1 VNVAALLVPPPGV
14 GLATVTLAVVGELTM
29 LAEIETLS
37 WVLLTKVVEYG
48 TPLKRTDELGT
59 KLEPFTVN
67 VNAPLP
73 TRTEAGLRLLIA
85 GSGLLMTK
93 ITGVDDT

>member
-1 VNVAALLVPPPGV
+1 M
-14 GLATVTLAVVGELTM
+14 TVTLAVVVELTA
-29 LAEIETLS
+29 LAEIEAPS

-48 TPLKRTDELGT
+48 TPFKRTDELGT
-59 KLEPFTVN
+59 KLDPFTVK

-85 GSGLLMTK
+85 GTGLLIVKAAELDGT
-93 ITGVDDT
+93 